1 MWFTEEYFV
10 ICGFIVFVF
19 RDLYF
24 NISLS
29 YLTLSFIIFYP
40 EYRIRL
46 IKHFKWYFLYQS
58 FIIYT
63 FAASFY
69 FIYSLF
75 S

>member
-1 MWFTEEYFV
+1 LWFAGEYFV
-10 ICGFIVFVF
+10 NCEFSVLVF
-19 RDLYF
+19 RGLYF
-24 NISLS
+24 DVSLS

-46 IKHFKWYFLYQS
+46 IEHFKWYFLYQS

-69 FIYSLF
+69 FKYSLF